1 MINDKPNSV
10 SNPINNNLLF
20 NNVRLETG
28 FIYDDNE
35 QVIATQTSLFDIQI
49 TDGKIKAISE
59 KGNTGPK
66 DITDNAQNDSK
77 VNDVRANDF
86 KANDVQG
93 MLLLPTLQDMH
104 IHIDKTYYGT
114 GWQAAPWTGSIKDM
128 IALEEKLIPKLLPDS
143 QQRAELC
150 IELMQSYG
158 TINAR
163 CHSNVDPISGLK
175 SLEHLLSALDN
186 YKDSFDWEIAAFPQ
200 HGILYSQSEA
210 LLREAAQ
217 LDIDFIGGLDPT
229 IVDGDVHKSLNIMF
243 DIALDYDKGV
253 DIHLHEDLP
262 SARIVMQHML
272 QRVKDSPALQGKTFI
287 THAYALSQ
295 MSEIELKN
303 MAEQFSEY
311 GIGIVSSVPIGQNLL
326 PIPTLL
332 KHKVEFLTG
341 TDNLMDNFSPFGSGD
356 MLQKANLCAQL
367 YGWTDEYR
375 LNRALKF
382 ATNNPSILPLD
393 DQGKQVWPAV
403 GDAASFMLIEASCSA
418 EVVARL
424 PKRQAVYYKGQQIA

>member
-1 MINDKPNSV
+1 MTNNKPNLV
-10 SNPINNNLLF
+10 TNNWLLS
-20 NNVRLETG
+20 NVRLETG
-28 FIYDDNE
+28 FVYDDNE
-35 QVIATQTSLFDIQI
+35 QVVATQTALFDIQI
-49 TDGKIKAISE
+49 NDGVIKAISE
-59 KGNTGPK
+59 KGKTK
-66 DITDNAQNDSK
+66 HDDITDVIQGDLKTSPSK
-77 VNDVRANDF
+77 TIEA
-86 KANDVQG
+86 KG

-114 GWQAAPWTGSIKDM
+114 GWQAAPWTGDIKDM

-143 QQRAELC
+143 QRRAELC
-150 IELMQSYG
+150 IKLMQSYG
-158 TINAR
+158 TTNAR

-175 SLEHLLSALDN
+175 SLEHLLSALNN
-186 YKDSFDWEIAAFPQ
+186 YQDSFDWEIAAFPQ

-229 IVDGDVHKSLNIMF
+229 VVDGDARKSLDIMF
-243 DIALDYDKGV
+243 DIALDYDKGI

-272 QRVKDSPALQGKTFI
+272 QRVKNNPVLQGNTFI
-287 THAYALSQ
+287 THAYALAQ
-295 MSEIELKN
+295 MSEIEL
-303 MAEQFSEY
+303 ASTSEQFSEH
-311 GIGIVSSVPIGQNLL
+311 GIGIVSSVPIGQNAL
-326 PIPTLL
+326 PVATLL
-332 KHKVEFLTG
+332 KYNVEFLTG

-367 YGWTDEYR
+367 YGWSDEYR

-382 ATNNPSILPLD
+382 ATNNDTLPLN

-403 GDAASFMLIEASCSA
+403 GDDASFMLIAASCSA

-424 PKRQAVYYKGQQIA
+424 PKRQAVYYKGQLIAH